1 LIFYLDEKFSD
12 RKNTGGV
19 YKRTKEMAEC
29 TNAPPG
35 GLYKSTSNIRY
46 IDIRS
51 KIKNCNVLFSLKQR
65 KKIPKKK
72 QDMADGRRRL
82 LIFCFLMKPFII
94 GQRNG

>member
-1 LIFYLDEKFSD
+1 MSDSFYHASD
-12 RKNTGGV
+12 LNDTSTVFKC
-19 YKRTKEMAEC
+19 TKVTFKC
-29 TNAPPG
+29 TNVRLK

-46 IDIRS
+46 MDIRS
-51 KIKNCNVLFSLKQR
+51 KIKNDNVLFSLKQR

-82 LIFCFLMKPFII
+82 LIFCFLMNPFIV